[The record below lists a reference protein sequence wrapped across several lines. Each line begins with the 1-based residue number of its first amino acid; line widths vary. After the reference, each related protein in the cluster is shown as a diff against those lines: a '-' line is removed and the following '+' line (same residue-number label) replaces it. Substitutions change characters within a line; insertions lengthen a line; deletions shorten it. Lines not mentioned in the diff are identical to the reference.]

1 MGSQSSASA
10 SGGHASK
17 TVLPFAPTASL
28 RKDEP
33 QSSEVDLDQRIAEFS
48 RAIHLNPRDAKAYRS
63 RGLLQGRKEAYDAA
77 ISDFNNALSLNPK
90 DATSHAF
97 RAIIWQ
103 RKKNSKRAIADFDRA
118 IELDPANAG
127 LYRAYRE
134 KTLGEADRAQSPSRA
149 DTKPR
154 AGNRFNL
161 FLNPFVLLGVAPNAT
176 AQDIKRAYKDALE
189 DGLASADDLQRA
201 QQVLLTPRL
210 RVDAEVGGFLGVAP
224 DLAKHIIGALKMGA
238 TKQELV
244 DALTSLPALPR
255 SNVMAHLGS
264 TSPMG
269 DADLLQLLQTQATI
283 AVGAVYDAISEARW
297 EAGTGRIDRD
307 AVADALTRLEK
318 RQTTAV
324 IDPFVD
330 DSEFAVNFAVVV
342 KRVLGNEDPSL
353 VSKLDRYIRAY
364 GQATSAEPSQRREMV
379 IEACDA
385 VRIWF
390 LLNTKH

>member
-1 MGSQSSASA
+1 MGSQSSAST
-10 SGGHASK
+10 SGGHASE

-28 RKDEP
+28 RKGEP
-33 QSSEVDLDQRIAEFS
+33 QSSEVGLDQRISELS
-48 RAIHLNPRDAKAYRS
+48 RAIQLNPRDAKAYRS

-77 ISDFNNALSLNPK
+77 ISDLNNALSLNPD

-103 RKKNSKRAIADFDRA
+103 RKNNSKRAIADFDRA
-118 IELDPANAG
+118 IKLDPANAG

-134 KTLGEADRAQSPSRA
+134 KTLGEADPAQSRSRIN
-149 DTKPR
+149 TKPR
-154 AGNRFNL
+154 ANNRFNL
-161 FLNPFVLLGVAPNAT
+161 FQNPFVLLGVAPNAT
-176 AQDIKRAYKDALE
+176 AQDIKEAYTDAPE
-189 DGLASADDLQRA
+189 NGLASADDLQQA
-201 QQVLLTPRL
+201 QQVLLTPHL
-210 RVDAEVGGFLGVAP
+210 RIDAEVGGFLGVAP
-224 DLAKHIIGALKMGA
+224 DLAKYIIGALKKGA
-238 TKQELV
+238 TKHELA

-264 TSPMG
+264 ASPMG

-283 AVGAVYDAISEARW
+283 VGRGVYDAISEVRW
-297 EAGTGRIDRD
+297 EAGTGEIDRD
-307 AVADALTRLEK
+307 AVADALARLEK
-318 RQTTAV
+318 RQTNAV

-330 DSEFAVNFAVVV
+330 DSAFAANFAVVV
-342 KRVLGNEDPSL
+342 KRVLGNKDPSL
-353 VSKLDRYIRAY
+353 VTKLDRYIRAY
-364 GQATSAEPSQRREMV
+364 DQATSAELSQRREMV

>member
-10 SGGHASK
+10 SGGRASK

-33 QSSEVDLDQRIAEFS
+33 QSSEVNLDQKIADFS

-90 DATSHAF
+90 DATSYAL

-103 RKKNSKRAIADFDRA
+103 RKNNSKRAIADFDRA
-118 IELDPANAG
+118 IELDPTNAD

-154 AGNRFNL
+154 ANDRFNL
-161 FLNPFVLLGVAPNAT
+161 LQNPFVLLGVAPNAT
-176 AQDIKRAYKDALE
+176 AQDIKQAYKDALE
-189 DGLASADDLQRA
+189 DGLASADDLQQA
-201 QQVLLTPRL
+201 QEVLLTPHL
-210 RVDAEVGGFLGVAP
+210 RIDAEVGGFLGVAP
-224 DLAKHIIGALKMGA
+224 DLAKQIIGALKMGA
-238 TKQELV
+238 TKQELA

-264 TSPMG
+264 TSPVG

-283 AVGAVYDAISEARW
+283 AVSAVYDAISEVRW

-307 AVADALTRLEK
+307 SLADALARLEK
-318 RQTTAV
+318 RQTKAV
-324 IDPFVD
+324 IGPFVD
-330 DSEFAVNFAVVV
+330 DSALAANFAVVV
-342 KRVLGNEDPSL
+342 KRVLSNEDPSL
-353 VSKLDRYIRAY
+353 VTKLDRYIRAY
-364 GQATSAEPSQRREMV
+364 GQATSTEPSQRREMV

-385 VRIWF
+385 VRIWY
-390 LLNTKH
+390 LLNMKH

>member
-10 SGGHASK
+10 SGGHASE
-17 TVLPFAPTASL
+17 TVLSFAPTASL

-33 QSSEVDLDQRIAEFS
+33 QSSEVDQRIGEFS
-48 RAIHLNPRDAKAYRS
+48 RAIQLNPRDAKAYRS

-77 ISDFNNALSLNPK
+77 ISDFNNALSLNPN
-90 DATSHAF
+90 DATSHVF

-103 RKKNSKRAIADFDRA
+103 RKNNSKRAIADFDRA

-134 KTLGEADRAQSPSRA
+134 RILGEADRAQSPSRIN
-149 DTKPR
+149 TKPR
-154 AGNRFNL
+154 ANNRFNL
-161 FLNPFVLLGVAPNAT
+161 LQNPFVLLGVAPNAT
-176 AQDIKRAYKDALE
+176 AQDIKQAYKDALE
-189 DGLASADDLQRA
+189 DGLASADDLQQA
-201 QQVLLTPRL
+201 QQVLLTPHL
-210 RVDAEVGGFLGVAP
+210 RIDAEVGGFLGVAP

-238 TKQELV
+238 TKQELA
-244 DALTSLPALPR
+244 DALTSLHALPR

-283 AVGAVYDAISEARW
+283 AVGGVYDAISEVRW
-297 EAGTGRIDRD
+297 EAGIGRIDRD
-307 AVADALTRLEK
+307 AVADALARLEK
-318 RQTTAV
+318 RQTNAV
-324 IDPFVD
+324 IDRFVN
-330 DSEFAVNFAVVV
+330 DSAFAANFAAVV
-342 KRVLGNEDPSL
+342 KSVLGNKDPSR
-353 VSKLDRYIRAY
+353 VTKLDRYIRAY
-364 GQATSAEPSQRREMV
+364 AQATSAELSQRREMV

-390 LLNTKH
+390 LLNTKY